1 MSGGLVV
8 VATATHGVS
17 RPTRDQQYHADDEQ
31 DDPDDEQE
39 MGEGEGRDEAGEDE
53 SQDDEDDSENDH
65 DVYLVSMVVQKYMG
79 SGGQCLKTSLTFAP
93 ACLALPLA

>member
-8 VATATHGVS
+8 VATTTHGVS
-17 RPTRDQQYHADDEQ
+17 CPARDQQHHADDEQ

-39 MGEGEGRDEAGEDE
+39 MGEGEGGDEAGEDE

-65 DVYLVSMVVQKYMG
+65 DFYLVSMVVQGYMG
-79 SGGQCLKTSLTFAP
+79 SGVSV
-93 ACLALPLA
+93 